1 MKSHTRDPR
10 MKKRMDK
17 NPDANPQRIGIML
30 PREFL
35 KDLEKDKKFT
45 LEQMLMEATRWIPS
59 FASKQQRYKVSDE
72 VNERTV
78 RFYIGRGLI
87 DKPIGREG
95 RKAIFSYKHVL
106 QLLTVKFLQSNYI
119 PLKKI
124 ADIMAGF
131 KSADLLSLLLGER
144 PLPLALPGLVW
155 NPDSP
160 AASELGHGR
169 RKRFQIHEKLE
180 LRVDEGFDI
189 LGEDVDV
196 KKIFTRIMQV
206 LAGTSTGRRSAQDPM
221 IRYAC
226 FDDLDWDDA
235 SPAHPLRDRREAVV
249 ALVTEGGLVP
259 RGNPDK
265 LEPARASRFL
275 RYSIE
280 NIEDLK
286 SGEFESIDRG
296 WDRKYVNDDPDRL
309 LPLDV
314 MRDLEK
320 EHGFSRLHP
329 YYYTTTGAGTPAD
342 VARKIG
348 KELAAELKT
357 QGVSAVLL
365 TST

>member
-1 MKSHTRDPR
+1 MQ
-10 MKKRMDK
+10 KRSDK
-17 NPDANPQRIGIML
+17 NLKVHPQHFEKMFSEG
-30 PREFL
+30 FL
-35 KDLEKDKKFT
+35 NDPENDKKFT
-45 LEQMLMEATRWIPS
+45 LEQMLMEANRWIPS
-59 FASKQQRYKVSDE
+59 FATKQERYKVTDE

-87 DKPIGREG
+87 DRPIRREG
-95 RKAIFSYKHVL
+95 RKSIFSYKHVL

-124 ADIMAGF
+124 AHVMAVS
-131 KSADLLSLLLGER
+131 KPNDLLSLLVGKR
-144 PLPLALPGLVW
+144 PVPLAVPGLVR
-155 NPDSP
+155 NPGSP
-160 AASELGHGR
+160 VASGFGNGR
-169 RKRFQIHEKLE
+169 RKRFQIHEKIALD
-180 LRVDEGFDI
+180 VDEEFDI

-196 KKIFTRIMQV
+196 KKIFNRIMQV
-206 LAGTSTGRRSAQDPM
+206 LADTAKGRPSAQDQM
-221 IRYAC
+221 IQDAC
-226 FDDLDWDDA
+226 FDDLDWDHV
-235 SPAHPLRDRREAVV
+235 SPARSLRDRTKAVV

-259 RGNPDK
+259 QGNPDK

-296 WDRKYVNDDPDRL
+296 WDRKHVNDDPDRL

-320 EHGFSRLHP
+320 EHEFSRLHP

-342 VARKIG
+342 VARNIG
-348 KELAAELKT
+348 KELAAELKA